1 MIIIIIST
9 VCMTTS
15 SFLSLSLCFGFN
27 DSSHQCQTNYKK
39 SKKLP
44 QETFTDS
51 KKHQTGFMVLNKN
64 TADQRLIFVSLAVV
78 LSGELYHVHHCRSP
92 LIYSYL
98 IRCWLVWHLV
108 LFFCLYFILQALLL
122 FFSSLLKPFGQ
133 PLNLASELPLR
144 PSRCLSYWIYSL

>member
-1 MIIIIIST
+1 
-9 VCMTTS
+9 
-15 SFLSLSLCFGFN
+15 
-27 DSSHQCQTNYKK
+27 
-39 SKKLP
+39 
-44 QETFTDS
+44 
-51 KKHQTGFMVLNKN
+51 MVLNKN

-122 FFSSLLKPFGQ
+122 FFFLPPQTFWSTFKPCVRASAPTISL
-133 PLNLASELPLR
+133 SELLDLFIVI
-144 PSRCLSYWIYSL
+144 CN